1 MDTGDCPFR
10 KKRRPWRMDF
20 SSFALVT
27 VALVVCQTTV
37 VRADPVD
44 VLRALQVP
52 SLPEGVKKVPGFCT
66 SRRSGNPDHAYRIS
80 KKAQISAP
88 TKQLFSGRF
97 PENFS
102 IMALV
107 KAQAGLQAFLLSIY
121 SEQGIQQLGIE
132 MGRSPVFLYE
142 DQNGKP
148 APEDYPLFRGVNL
161 ADGKW
166 HRIAISVSKKN
177 VTLLLDCKK
186 KMTRPLP
193 RGNNA
198 EVDTNGITVFGA
210 RLLDEEVFQGDIQ
223 QLLIASNAQAAYDF
237 CEHYSPDCDSPLPKI
252 QSQDPNTYY
261 FDEEQDDHEYPYYYE
276 ETTGLPSS
284 SESPS
289 PQPGAPSQQVKR
301 EHERGK
307 TRVGFMEGKENER
320 ERY

>member
-10 KKRRPWRMDF
+10 KKRRPWCMDF

-27 VALVVCQTTV
+27 VLLVVCQTTV
-37 VRADPVD
+37 ARADPVD

-52 SLPEGVKKVPGFCT
+52 SLPEGVKKVPGFCA
-66 SRRSGNPDHAYRIS
+66 SRRSGTPDHAYRIS

-107 KAQAGLQAFLLSIY
+107 KAQSGLQAFLLSIY

-193 RGNNA
+193 RGNHA

-223 QLLIASNAQAAYDF
+223 QLLIASNPQAAYDY
-237 CEHYSPDCDSPLPKI
+237 CEHYSPDCDSPIPKT
-252 QSQDPNTYY
+252 QAQDPNTYY
-261 FDEEQDDHEYPYYYE
+261 FDEEQDDHEYPYYYYYE
-276 ETTGLPSS
+276 ETTGIPSS
-284 SESPS
+284 SASPS
-289 PQPGAPSQQVKR
+289 PQRGALSQCGAR
-301 EHERGK
+301 ERENTSG
-307 TRVGFMEGKENER
+307 VMEGEDNDR